1 MQPSDTVQPI
11 VLLVDK
17 EEPAAHLDAVAAAA
31 VASVSAYARRTEDD
45 AWDNWVY
52 GRFTKSVRRAG
63 PKVFEKMAASAPSGT
78 VAVGRAKAVAFE
90 PVSYEEMPKKLRAL
104 QVSGTHLP
112 DGDPVACSPGTPL
125 IIVNADLEMS
135 TGKAG
140 AQAAHALMAWYLAL
154 SAEERTAWYD
164 DGAGRAGVRLAAGAE
179 FEALAKAPGAGPLI
193 VDAGMT
199 EIAPNTATAFVAA
212 ADGNDGRGVRV

>member
-17 EEPAAHLDAVAAAA
+17 EDPAAHLDAVAAAA
-31 VASVSAYARRTEDD
+31 VASVSAYARREEDE

-112 DGDPVACSPGTPL
+112 DGEPVPGSQGTPL
-125 IIVNADLEMS
+125 IVVNADLEMS

-140 AQAAHALMAWYLAL
+140 AQAAHALMAWYLTL

-164 DGAGRAGVRLAAGAE
+164 DGGRASVRLAAGAE

-212 ADGNDGRGVRV
+212 AK

>member
-17 EEPAAHLDAVAAAA
+17 EDPAAHLDAVAAAA
-31 VASVSAYARRTEDD
+31 VASVSAYARRTEDT
-45 AWDNWVY
+45 AWENWVF

-78 VAVGRAKAVAFE
+78 VVVGRAKAVAFE
-90 PVSYEEMPKKLRAL
+90 PVTYEEMPGKLRGL

-112 DGDPVACSPGTPL
+112 DDAPVPGTPGAPV
-125 IIVNADLEMS
+125 IVVNEDLEMS

-140 AQAAHALMAWYLAL
+140 AQAAHALLAWYLTL
-154 SAEERTAWYD
+154 SGEERTAWYD
-164 DGAGRAGVRLAAGAE
+164 GGHPASVRLAAGTE
-179 FEALAKAPGAGPLI
+179 FTALAKDPGAGPLI

-212 ADGNDGRGVRV
+212 VG

>member
-17 EEPAAHLDAVAAAA
+17 EDPAAHLDAVAAAA
-31 VASVSAYARRTEDD
+31 AASVSAYARRTGDE

-63 PKVFEKMAASAPSGT
+63 PKMFEKMAASAPSGT
-78 VAVGRAKAVAFE
+78 VVVGRAKAVAFE
-90 PVSYEEMPKKLRAL
+90 PVSYEEMPRKLRAL
-104 QVSGTHLP
+104 QVSGTQLP
-112 DGDPVACSPGTPL
+112 DGEPAPRAPGAPL
-125 IIVNADLEMS
+125 IVVNADLEMS

-154 SAEERTAWYD
+154 SAEQRTAWYD
-164 DGAGRAGVRLAAGAE
+164 GGGRAGVRLAEGAE
-179 FEALAKAPGAGPLI
+179 FEALAKVPGAGPLI

-199 EIAPNTATAFVAA
+199 EIAPDTATAFVAA
-212 ADGNDGRGVRV
+212 AG

>member
-17 EEPAAHLDAVAAAA
+17 EDPAAHLDAVAAAA
-31 VASVSAYARRTEDD
+31 VASVSAYARRSEDE
-45 AWDNWVY
+45 AWENWVF
-52 GRFTKSVRRAG
+52 GRFTKTVRRAG

-78 VAVGRAKAVAFE
+78 VVVGRAKAVAFE
-90 PVSYEEMPKKLRAL
+90 PVTYEEMPKKLRAL

-112 DGDPVACSPGTPL
+112 DGDPVPGGPGSPL
-125 IIVNADLEMS
+125 IVVNADLEMS

-140 AQAAHALMAWYLAL
+140 AQAAHALLAWYLTL

-164 DGAGRAGVRLAAGAE
+164 AGTRASVRLAKGPE
-179 FEALAKAPGAGPLI
+179 FDTLAKAPGAGPLI

-212 ADGNDGRGVRV
+212 AG

>member
-17 EEPAAHLDAVAAAA
+17 EDPAAHLDAVAAAA
-31 VASVSAYARRTEDD
+31 VASVSAYARREEDE

-78 VAVGRAKAVAFE
+78 VVVGRAKAVAFE

-112 DGDPVACSPGTPL
+112 DGEPVPGSQGTPL
-125 IIVNADLEMS
+125 IVVNADLEMS

-140 AQAAHALMAWYLAL
+140 AQAAHALMAWYLTL

-164 DGAGRAGVRLAAGAE
+164 DGGRASVRLAAGAE

-212 ADGNDGRGVRV
+212 AK